1 MFIDPL
7 SCIQVAGS
15 QYDYVWAAVH
25 CPHVDLRMTEIR
37 SALPQSPLR
46 LGAYKRDLL
55 GHI

>member
-25 CPHVDLRMTEIR
+25 CPLSIVLMLT
-37 SALPQSPLR
+37 
-46 LGAYKRDLL
+46 YV
-55 GHI
+55 